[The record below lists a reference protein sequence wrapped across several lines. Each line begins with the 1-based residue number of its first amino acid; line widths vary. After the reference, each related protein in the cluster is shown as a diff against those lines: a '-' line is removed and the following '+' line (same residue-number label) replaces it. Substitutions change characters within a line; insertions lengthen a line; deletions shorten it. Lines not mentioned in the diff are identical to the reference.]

1 MGRSDNIGWVLIR
14 TLLPAA
20 QVHPNLRNLVD
31 ESGAYQLVRRIG
43 SGPGGPV
50 YVARGDA
57 GDVAIRQF
65 QSEEEV
71 GSDLWGGDR
80 ERFLAAGHQQMTLT
94 DPSIVPTLEVI
105 DGPQEASV
113 VMSYVNAE
121 TLQAALLHRRF
132 SPEETMGL
140 LRRAAL
146 ALDFAH
152 SRGVVHGDLKPSDIF
167 LLPEQEV
174 MVGDFA
180 ISPRARYDPMRFLP
194 LKLTHGY
201 LSPEHFNFP
210 VSLEARSDQY
220 SLAVIAYEMYTGCL
234 PFGSTPDYLTAV
246 LTEEMV
252 PSRINPQLPARVDAP
267 LMRALSRNPAH
278 RFNSC
283 MEFVTDLSANL
294 TKVPDGRPRER
305 GFLPVILG
313 LAALLAII
321 LGFLLFRPGKKVEP
335 VVVARKGE
343 PTTVVTPPPPPVPAG
358 KKKGKPGR
366 RPADGAV
373 TGQQNVNQTASVTRE
388 PKPKPFRETPPAGAS
403 PLVDRPKRERETRRV
418 ATATPPMIVT
428 GIKTQVLSRSRPIQ
442 NGTSFAMD
450 DPEMGELAHGD
461 LKAMVQFDGPLP
473 RPRLTIEWL
482 VNGTVTDRQKPVSP
496 NELVEYNNEPIPGVY
511 KVTVRLDGRPVE
523 EFRFR
528 ITP

>member
-1 MGRSDNIGWVLIR
+1 
-14 TLLPAA
+14 
-20 QVHPNLRNLVD
+20 
-31 ESGAYQLVRRIG
+31 
-43 SGPGGPV
+43 
-50 YVARGDA
+50 
-57 GDVAIRQF
+57 
-65 QSEEEV
+65 
-71 GSDLWGGDR
+71 
-80 ERFLAAGHQQMTLT
+80 
-94 DPSIVPTLEVI
+94 
-105 DGPQEASV
+105 
-113 VMSYVNAE
+113 
-121 TLQAALLHRRF
+121 LLHRRF
-132 SPEETMGL
+132 SPEETSAL
-140 LRRAAL
+140 LRRTAL

-167 LLPEQEV
+167 LLPNQEV

-234 PFGSTPDYLTAV
+234 PFGNTPDYLTAV

-294 TKVPDGRPRER
+294 TRVPDSPKGER
-305 GFLPVILG
+305 GFLPVVLG
-313 LAALLAII
+313 LAALLAIL
-321 LGFLLFRPGKKVEP
+321 LGFLLFRPGKPGKKTEP
-335 VVVARKGE
+335 VVVARKEE
-343 PTTVVTPPPPPVPAG
+343 PAQVVAPPPPVPAG
-358 KKKGKPGR
+358 KKKGKPDH

-373 TGQQNVNQTASVTRE
+373 TGQQNVNQVASVTQE
-388 PKPKPFRETPPAGAS
+388 PKPKPYRETPPVVAS
-403 PLVDRPKRERETRRV
+403 RIVDPPKLGREKRRV
-418 ATATPPMIVT
+418 ETATSPMLVT

-450 DPEMGELAHGD
+450 DPVMGELAHGD

-473 RPRLTIEWL
+473 RPRLTIEWM

-511 KVTVRLDGRPVE
+511 KVTIRLDGRPVE

>member
-1 MGRSDNIGWVLIR
+1 M
-14 TLLPAA
+14 
-20 QVHPNLRNLVD
+20 D
-31 ESGAYQLVRRIG
+31 ESGAYQLVRKIG

-50 YVARGDA
+50 YVARGAA

-65 QSEEEV
+65 QSDEEV
-71 GSDLWGGDR
+71 GSDLWRGDR

-105 DGPQEASV
+105 DGPKDASV
-113 VMSYVNAE
+113 VMGYVNAE

-234 PFGSTPDYLTAV
+234 PFGRTPDYLTAV

-294 TKVPDGRPRER
+294 TKVPDGPARER
-305 GFLPVILG
+305 GFLPVVLG
-313 LAALLAII
+313 LAALLAIL
-321 LGFLLFRPGKKVEP
+321 LGFLLFRPGKPGKKIEP
-335 VVVARKGE
+335 VVVARKEE
-343 PTTVVTPPPPPVPAG
+343 PAPVVPVPPVVDH

-366 RPADGAV
+366 RPADQAV

-388 PKPKPFRETPPAGAS
+388 SKPTPFRDRPPAGAS
-403 PLVDRPKRERETRRV
+403 PLLDRPRREREK
-418 ATATPPMIVT
+418 PPPLLVT

-473 RPRLTIEWL
+473 RPRLTIEWM

-511 KVTVRLDGRPVE
+511 KVTVRLDGHPVE

>member
-1 MGRSDNIGWVLIR
+1 LIR

-20 QVHPNLRNLVD
+20 QVHPNPRDLVD
-31 ESGAYQLVRRIG
+31 ESGTYQLVRRIG

-50 YVARGDA
+50 YVARGA
-57 GDVAIRQF
+57 SGDVAIRQF
-65 QSEEEV
+65 QSDEEV
-71 GSDLWGGDR
+71 GSDLWRGDR

-105 DGPQEASV
+105 DGPKEASV

-132 SPEETMGL
+132 SPEETSAL

-167 LLPEQEV
+167 LLPSQEV

-194 LKLTHGY
+194 LQLTHGY

-210 VSLEARSDQY
+210 VALEARSDQY

-252 PSRINPQLPARVDAP
+252 PSHLNPQLPARVDAP

-294 TKVPDGRPRER
+294 TKVPDRPAREG
-305 GFLPVILG
+305 GFLPVVIG

-321 LGFLLFRPGKKVEP
+321 LGFLLFRPGKPGKKVEP
-335 VVVARKGE
+335 LVAARKEEPATVVA
-343 PTTVVTPPPPPVPAG
+343 PPPPPVLDR
-358 KKKGKPGR
+358 KKKGKPAHR
-366 RPADGAV
+366 TADGAV
-373 TGQQNVNQTASVTRE
+373 TGQQSVNPVASVTQE
-388 PKPKPFRETPPAGAS
+388 PKPKPYRETPPVVAS
-403 PLVDRPKRERETRRV
+403 RIVDPPRAREKRPV
-418 ATATPPMIVT
+418 ATVTPPMPVT

-450 DPEMGELAHGD
+450 DPVMGELAHGD

-473 RPRLTIEWL
+473 RPRLTIEWT

-511 KVTVRLDGRPVE
+511 KVTIRVDGRPVE

>member
-1 MGRSDNIGWVLIR
+1 M
-14 TLLPAA
+14 
-20 QVHPNLRNLVD
+20 D
-31 ESGAYQLVRRIG
+31 ESGAYQLVRRIAA
-43 SGPGGPV
+43 GPGGPV
-50 YVARGDA
+50 YVARGAA

-65 QSEEEV
+65 QSDEEV
-71 GSDLWGGDR
+71 GSDLWRGDR

-113 VMSYVNAE
+113 VMGYVNAE

-132 SPEETMGL
+132 SPEETGGL
-140 LRRAAL
+140 LRRVAL

-167 LLPEQEV
+167 LLPNQDV

-194 LKLTHGY
+194 LNLTHGY

-234 PFGSTPDYLTAV
+234 PFGSTPDYLAAT

-294 TKVPDGRPRER
+294 TRLPEGSKRER
-305 GFLPVILG
+305 GFLPVVLG
-313 LAALLAII
+313 LAALLAIL
-321 LGFLLFRPGKKVEP
+321 LGFLLFWPGKPVKKVEP
-335 VVVARKGE
+335 LVAARKLEPAPVVAA
-343 PTTVVTPPPPPVPAG
+343 PLPPVVDR
-358 KKKGKPGR
+358 KKKGKL
-366 RPADGAV
+366 RPADRAGA
-373 TGQQNVNQTASVTRE
+373 GRQNVNQVASVTQE
-388 PKPKPFRETPPAGAS
+388 PKPKPYRETPPAGGS
-403 PLVDRPKRERETRRV
+403 PLVDPPRRERAKRRV
-418 ATATPPMIVT
+418 ETATAPMQVT

-450 DPEMGELAHGD
+450 DPVMGELGHGD
-461 LKAMVQFDGPLP
+461 LKAMVQFDGPVP
-473 RPRLTIEWL
+473 RPRLTIEWM

-511 KVTVRLDGRPVE
+511 KLTIRLDGRPVE

>member
-1 MGRSDNIGWVLIR
+1 LIR

-31 ESGAYQLVRRIG
+31 ESGAYQLIRRIG

-50 YVARGDA
+50 YVARGA
-57 GDVAIRQF
+57 SGDVAIRQF
-65 QSEEEV
+65 QSDEEV
-71 GSDLWGGDR
+71 GSDLWRGDR

-132 SPEETMGL
+132 SPEETTAL

-167 LLPEQEV
+167 LLPHQEL

-210 VSLEARSDQY
+210 VALEARSDQY

-252 PSRINPQLPARVDAP
+252 PSHINPQLPARVDAP

-294 TKVPDGRPRER
+294 TKVPDGPARER
-305 GFLPVILG
+305 GFLPVVLG

-321 LGFLLFRPGKKVEP
+321 LGFLLFRPGKPGKKIEP
-335 VVVARKGE
+335 VVVARKEE
-343 PTTVVTPPPPPVPAG
+343 PAPVVAPPPPVTAG
-358 KKKGKPGR
+358 KKNGKPAHR
-366 RPADGAV
+366 SADGAG
-373 TGQQNVNQTASVTRE
+373 TPQQYGNPVAPVTR
-388 PKPKPFRETPPAGAS
+388 KPKPFPETPPVAAPRPMDS
-403 PLVDRPKRERETRRV
+403 PKGGRPKRPS
-418 ATATPPMIVT
+418 ATVTPPMPVT

-450 DPEMGELAHGD
+450 DPVMGELGHGD

-473 RPRLTIEWL
+473 RPRLTIEWT

-511 KVTVRLDGRPVE
+511 KVTIRLDGRPVE